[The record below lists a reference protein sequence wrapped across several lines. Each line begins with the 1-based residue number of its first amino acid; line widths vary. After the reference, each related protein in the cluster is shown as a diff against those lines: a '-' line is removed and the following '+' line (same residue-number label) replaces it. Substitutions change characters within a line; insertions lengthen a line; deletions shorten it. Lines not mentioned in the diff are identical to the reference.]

1 MDRFDCT
8 EKQFYEEFTTDFYN
22 QVIEEMNLRGQAE
35 EQRARKEKTKARQEQ
50 ARQQRGMR
58 RY

>member
-1 MDRFDCT
+1 MDRFGCT
-8 EKQFYEEFTTDFYN
+8 EKQFYEEYTTDFYN

-35 EQRARKEKTKARQEQ
+35 KLKAQKEKTKARQER

-58 RY
+58 RH